1 VRIRPATP
9 ADTDAVFVLLDAAVA
24 WLVDIGRED
33 QWGTRPWSEIPSA
46 AERVASR
53 IAAGQLYLAVSEG
66 EGGELLGMIAYE
78 PEPPAYIAGLP
89 VEHHLRRKENVF
101 LFSVAAASA
110 QLNQFITMI
119 TAPSGVA
126 DTGAH
131 LFHLATGTVDRI
143 EDGCTP
149 GCRYASDLLLLGDV
163 APPVT
168 GRDLAAENAR
178 AYRQQDTD

>member
-1 VRIRPATP
+1 MRIRPATP

-78 PEPPAYIAGLP
+78 PEPPAYIAGLWNPDEP
-89 VEHHLRRKENVF
+89 VEPQIYITNFVGSRAPQGRGVGARLLDHAQTTARARGIRLLRLDCYAGGN
-101 LFSVAAASA
+101 
-110 QLNQFITMI
+110 
-119 TAPSGVA
+119 GVLPRYYEKA
-126 DTGAH
+126 GYRAVRDFT
-131 LFHLATGTVDRI
+131 TVDADGRTWPGRLFELRLD
-143 EDGCTP
+143 EDG
-149 GCRYASDLLLLGDV
+149 
-163 APPVT
+163 
-168 GRDLAAENAR
+168 N
-178 AYRQQDTD
+178 